1 MKKAFLL
8 LLVLCLFCSCSTPEE
23 SDTSLLLDD
32 QFDTAEFLPEYDFR
46 NEFGKWRGMC
56 ESE

>member
-8 LLVLCLFCSCSTPEE
+8 LLALCLFCSCGTPEE

-46 NEFGKWRGMC
+46 NEFGK
-56 ESE
+56 